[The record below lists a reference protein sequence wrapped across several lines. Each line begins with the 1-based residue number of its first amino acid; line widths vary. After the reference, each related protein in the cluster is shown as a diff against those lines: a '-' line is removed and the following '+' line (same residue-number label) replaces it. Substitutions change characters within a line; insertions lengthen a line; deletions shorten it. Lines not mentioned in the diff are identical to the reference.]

1 MTGLVVDVQRASLHD
16 GPGLRTTVFF
26 KGCPL
31 HCAWCHNPES
41 ISFEKQTLFYPE
53 KCIGCGHCKEGCF
66 AGARVPC
73 GREVTPEELL
83 GEILQDKPFYQS
95 QGGVTFSGGE
105 PLAQRE
111 FLRRMLTLCR
121 GSGVRTAVETSM
133 TIFDEEIF
141 SQLDL
146 IMADLKIWDEEKHRA
161 YCGGSARAIRENF
174 QKAAGLGV
182 PIIARTPVVPGVNDS
197 EEELLPIARFLAPL
211 RAVQRYELLPY
222 HPLGQ
227 EKARALGQEQ
237 PRFPTPAPEKMAA
250 LRQACQLSRLR
261 RQEEIIS

>member
-1 MTGLVVDVQRASLHD
+1 M
-16 GPGLRTTVFF
+16 
-26 KGCPL
+26 
-31 HCAWCHNPES
+31 
-41 ISFEKQTLFYPE
+41 
-53 KCIGCGHCKEGCF
+53 
-66 AGARVPC
+66 
-73 GREVTPEELL
+73 
-83 GEILQDKPFYQS
+83 
-95 QGGVTFSGGE
+95 
-105 PLAQRE
+105 
-111 FLRRMLTLCR
+111 
-121 GSGVRTAVETSM
+121 RTAVETSM

-211 RAVQRYELLPY
+211 LTVQCYELLPY

-261 RQEEIIS
+261 RQEGIIS

>member
-1 MTGLVVDVQRASLHD
+1 MKTNRVNEMMA
-16 GPGLRTTVFF
+16 TM
-26 KGCPL
+26 K
-31 HCAWCHNPES
+31 
-41 ISFEKQTLFYPE
+41 SFSKDKYQ
-53 KCIGCGHCKEGCF
+53 KN
-66 AGARVPC
+66 
-73 GREVTPEELL
+73 ELL
-83 GEILQDKPFYQS
+83 TEMFALQQEIVGL
-95 QGGVTFSGGE
+95 TFNGDHAS
-105 PLAQRE
+105 
-111 FLRRMLTLCR
+111 T
-121 GSGVRTAVETSM
+121 
-133 TIFDEEIF
+133 
-141 SQLDL
+141 
-146 IMADLKIWDEEKHRA
+146 ADLKIWDEEKHRA

-261 RQEEIIS
+261 RQEGIIS